1 MCCADRDVVARED
14 HQLLRRGRGAVLQY
28 GRVLALIPGCQ
39 PYTRWITGNASSIV
53 VIGNT
58 SNSIHGVYFMV
69 SS

>member
-1 MCCADRDVVARED
+1 MSLWSTVVVRIYPREPL
-14 HQLLRRGRGAVLQY
+14 HSQTPGEP
-28 GRVLALIPGCQ
+28 LAFIPGCQ

-58 SNSIHGVYFMV
+58 SNSIHGAYFMV